1 MTRVNVFGMGYVGCV
16 SAACLADRGHD
27 VMGVDVDETK
37 VSQLNSGRSPVVE
50 PGLDALIARTVAAG
64 RLRATTGAV
73 RPADISLVCVGT
85 PSLDNGSLGLDHVR
99 SVARQIGCYL
109 RGLTSYH
116 VVAVR
121 STVLPGTVED
131 TVVPLLEEVSGRK
144 AGLDFGVC
152 VNPEF
157 MRESTSIADFEK
169 PSFTLIGELDGRSG
183 DAIARL
189 YSHIQAPVVRT
200 PIPVAEMVKYV
211 SNAFHGLK
219 VTFANEIGN
228 ICKRLGID
236 SQVVMDIFCRD
247 TALNLSAH
255 YLRPGFAFGGSC
267 LPKDIRALLY
277 NAHRHDLECPVL
289 ESILRSNRQQVELAY
304 HLVRHTGRRRVG
316 VLGLSFKPGSD
327 DLRESPLVSLI
338 ETLIGKGHEVRI
350 YDEDVSLARI
360 IGANRRYIEEAIPHI
375 SSLLRPTA
383 EEVVEASDVIVVG
396 RTSAEVSRLVR
407 GLGPEK
413 AVVDLVRIG
422 RDMVSGN
429 GGYEGIC
436 W

>member
-1 MTRVNVFGMGYVGCV
+1 MTSINVFGMGYVGCV
-16 SAACLADRGHD
+16 TAACLADRGHD
-27 VMGVDVDETK
+27 VTGVDVDETK

-50 PGLDALIARTVAAG
+50 PGLDGLIARAVGAG
-64 RLRATTGAV
+64 RLRATTGALP
-73 RPADISLVCVGT
+73 PAEISLVCVGT
-85 PSLDNGSLGLDHVR
+85 PSLENGSLGLDHVR
-99 SVARQIGCYL
+99 SVARQIGCHL
-109 RGLTSYH
+109 RGLASYH

-121 STVLPGTVED
+121 STVLPGTVEE
-131 TVVPLLEEVSGRK
+131 TVIPLLQEVSGRK
-144 AGLDFGVC
+144 AGPDFGVC

-169 PSFTLIGELDGRSG
+169 PSFTLIGELDSRSG
-183 DAIARL
+183 DTVARL
-189 YSHIQAPVVRT
+189 YSHIEAPVVRI
-200 PIPVAEMVKYV
+200 PIPVAEMVKYAC
-211 SNAFHGLK
+211 NAFHGLK

-228 ICKRLGID
+228 ICKQLGID
-236 SQVVMDIFCRD
+236 SQSVMDVFCRD

-277 NAHRHDLECPVL
+277 NAHRHDLDCPVL
-289 ESILRSNRQQVELAY
+289 ESILRSNHQQVELAY
-304 HLVRHTGRRRVG
+304 HLVRRTGRRRVG

-396 RTSAEVSRLVR
+396 RTSPEVSRLVR

-413 AVVDLVRIG
+413 SVVDLVRIG

>member
-1 MTRVNVFGMGYVGCV
+1 MTRINVFGMGYVGCV
-16 SAACLADRGHD
+16 TAACLADRGHD
-27 VMGVDVDETK
+27 VTGVDVDETK

-50 PGLDALIARTVAAG
+50 PGLDALIARTVTAG
-64 RLRATTGAV
+64 RLRATTGAT
-73 RPADISLVCVGT
+73 PPGDISLVCVGT
-85 PSLDNGSLGLDHVR
+85 PSQENGSLGLDHVR
-99 SVARQIGCYL
+99 SVARQIGCSL
-109 RGLTSYH
+109 RGLASYH

-121 STVLPGTVED
+121 STVLPGTVEE
-131 TVVPLLEEVSGRK
+131 TVIPLLQEVSGRK

-157 MRESTSIADFEK
+157 MRESTSITDFEK
-169 PSFTLIGELDGRSG
+169 PTFTLIGELDGRSG
-183 DAIARL
+183 DAVARL
-189 YSHIQAPVVRT
+189 YSHIEAPIVRT
-200 PIPVAEMVKYV
+200 PLPVAEMVKYV

-236 SQVVMDIFCRD
+236 SQAVMDVFYRD
-247 TALNLSAH
+247 TTLNLSAH

-289 ESILRSNRQQVELAY
+289 ESILRSNHQQVELAY

-316 VLGLSFKPGSD
+316 VLGLSFKAGSD

-350 YDEDVSLARI
+350 HDEDVSLARI

-396 RTSAEVSRLVR
+396 RTSPEVSRLVR